1 LIVTGGH
8 FVKMAASYNLNCTS
22 TLFQLFMRL
31 SKTTTISILT
41 IFLILVCD
49 QTLKLFIKSHF
60 ELGHDVQIFGWF
72 HIYFIENNGMAFGM
86 ELFGKLFLSLFR
98 IGAGIFLVY
107 YLRKIIKR
115 QLPTGYIVSIS
126 LIFAG
131 AVGNLLDSMFYG
143 LLFSDSMGQVAQF
156 MPESGGYASL
166 FYGKVVDMLYFP
178 LIEGNFPDW
187 FPVWGGEDF
196 IFFRPVFNIADSAVS
211 VGVVLILLFYRR
223 YLSDNELE
231 NQTDLKPEEKA

>member
-1 LIVTGGH
+1 
-8 FVKMAASYNLNCTS
+8 
-22 TLFQLFMRL
+22 MRL

-41 IFLILVCD
+41 IFLILLCD
-49 QTLKLFIKSHF
+49 QTLKLFIKAHF
-60 ELGHDVQIFGWF
+60 ELGHDVQIFSWF

-115 QLPTGYIVSIS
+115 QLPTGYIISIS

-166 FYGKVVDMLYFP
+166 FYGRVVDMLYFP
-178 LIEGNFPDW
+178 LIEGHFPDW
-187 FPVWGGEDF
+187 LPVWGGEDF

-223 YLSDNELE
+223 YLSDNEVS
-231 NQTDLKPEEKA
+231 DRDGLKAEEKA

>member
-98 IGAGIFLVY
+98 IGAGNF
-107 YLRKIIKR
+107 
-115 QLPTGYIVSIS
+115 
-126 LIFAG
+126 
-131 AVGNLLDSMFYG
+131 
-143 LLFSDSMGQVAQF
+143 FS
-156 MPESGGYASL
+156 
-166 FYGKVVDMLYFP
+166 
-178 LIEGNFPDW
+178 
-187 FPVWGGEDF
+187 
-196 IFFRPVFNIADSAVS
+196 
-211 VGVVLILLFYRR
+211 VL
-223 YLSDNELE
+223 SS
-231 NQTDLKPEEKA
+231 

>member
-1 LIVTGGH
+1 
-8 FVKMAASYNLNCTS
+8 MAASYNLNCTS